1 MLLNLHVKNLAL
13 IEEVD
18 VDFEKGLIV
27 LTGETGAGKSLILG
41 SVNIALGNKAS
52 KDMIRKGTD
61 YSLVE
66 LTFSVSETC
75 AKQLKKYDIYMEE
88 DNIVTVTRKISEG
101 RSISKIN
108 GETVNIKT
116 LKNVMSLLIDIHGQ
130 HDHQSLLYTKNHLDI
145 LDKFAKDSI
154 LELKEKI
161 KEEYSKYTKLIKK
174 LEEFNIDEGQKARE
188 IEFAEYEVNEIESA
202 NLKPEEDV
210 QVEEE
215 FKKLSNS
222 KEIVS
227 ALSEI
232 YNALSYETAG
242 GLGDIINKAV
252 MDINSIKGMDEKIS
266 QFQTELYDIDNLC
279 RELTS
284 QIYDYN
290 SGMDFNP
297 EYVREVEERLD
308 VINHLKLK
316 YGNSIEEILRY
327 KEEKEEYLEKLNNM
341 TDEMESVK
349 NQISELEGTLNNLCT
364 KLSEQRKKAAK
375 ELEVLVKQALV
386 DLNFIAVEFEIQI
399 TRKESIGENGFDNVE
414 FMISTNPGESVKPL
428 VKVASGGELSRIMLA
443 IKSILATEDDIDT
456 LIFDEIDTGISGQ
469 TAMKVAEKMAKI
481 THDHNQVPQAG
492 LLPGALPHARFRLPG
507 PRARHPVGDRPPHHA
522 VHRVLKIG
530 RHHRAAPGAASCARC
545 VGRPDLGRGNG
556 AASGGHHRSR
566 LQARAAGSRG
576 RLGRGVLR
584 RAHRGRPLQR
594 HVRVRPAACRARGHQ
609 PAGVHAARR
618 RGGARLQRGRH
629 RQPGHRPGRLPVRQL
644 RAGPQ

>member
-1 MLLNLHVKNLAL
+1 M
-13 IEEVD
+13 
-18 VDFEKGLIV
+18 
-27 LTGETGAGKSLILG
+27 
-41 SVNIALGNKAS
+41 
-52 KDMIRKGTD
+52 
-61 YSLVE
+61 
-66 LTFSVSETC
+66 
-75 AKQLKKYDIYMEE
+75 
-88 DNIVTVTRKISEG
+88 
-101 RSISKIN
+101 
-108 GETVNIKT
+108 
-116 LKNVMSLLIDIHGQ
+116 
-130 HDHQSLLYTKNHLDI
+130 
-145 LDKFAKDSI
+145 
-154 LELKEKI
+154 
-161 KEEYSKYTKLIKK
+161 
-174 LEEFNIDEGQKARE
+174 
-188 IEFAEYEVNEIESA
+188 
-202 NLKPEEDV
+202 
-210 QVEEE
+210 
-215 FKKLSNS
+215 
-222 KEIVS
+222 
-227 ALSEI
+227 SEI

-297 EYVREVEERLD
+297 EYVRKVEERLD

-481 THDHNQVPQAG
+481 SRNHQVICISHLSQIAAMADSHYLIKKTADQNSTTTSIKKLTRQQSIEELVRINGGSGITEAG
-492 LLPGALPHARFRLPG
+492 LIHATEMKDM
-507 PRARHPVGDRPPHHA
+507 ADRTKSN
-522 VHRVLKIG
+522 LF
-530 RHHRAAPGAASCARC
+530 
-545 VGRPDLGRGNG
+545 
-556 AASGGHHRSR
+556 
-566 LQARAAGSRG
+566 
-576 RLGRGVLR
+576 
-584 RAHRGRPLQR
+584 
-594 HVRVRPAACRARGHQ
+594 
-609 PAGVHAARR
+609 
-618 RGGARLQRGRH
+618 
-629 RQPGHRPGRLPVRQL
+629 
-644 RAGPQ
+644 

>member
-66 LTFSVSETC
+66 LTFSVSENC

-88 DNIVTVTRKISEG
+88 DDIVTVTRKISEG

-154 LELKEKI
+154 LELKEQI

-341 TDEMESVK
+341 TDEMENVK
-349 NQISELEGTLNNLCT
+349 NQILELEGTLNNLCT

-481 THDHNQVPQAG
+481 SRNHQVICISHLSQIAAMADSHYLIKKTADENSTTTSIKKLTRQQSIEELVRINGGSGITEAG
-492 LLPGALPHARFRLPG
+492 LIHATEMKDM
-507 PRARHPVGDRPPHHA
+507 ADRTKSN
-522 VHRVLKIG
+522 LF
-530 RHHRAAPGAASCARC
+530 
-545 VGRPDLGRGNG
+545 
-556 AASGGHHRSR
+556 
-566 LQARAAGSRG
+566 
-576 RLGRGVLR
+576 
-584 RAHRGRPLQR
+584 
-594 HVRVRPAACRARGHQ
+594 
-609 PAGVHAARR
+609 
-618 RGGARLQRGRH
+618 
-629 RQPGHRPGRLPVRQL
+629 
-644 RAGPQ
+644 

>member
-66 LTFSVSETC
+66 LTFSVSENC

-297 EYVREVEERLD
+297 EYVREVEDRLD

-341 TDEMESVK
+341 TNEMESVK

-481 THDHNQVPQAG
+481 SRNHQVICISHLSQIAAMADSHYLIKKTADENSTTTSIKKLTRQQSIEELVRINGGSGITEAG
-492 LLPGALPHARFRLPG
+492 LIHATEMKDM
-507 PRARHPVGDRPPHHA
+507 ADRTKSN
-522 VHRVLKIG
+522 LF
-530 RHHRAAPGAASCARC
+530 
-545 VGRPDLGRGNG
+545 
-556 AASGGHHRSR
+556 
-566 LQARAAGSRG
+566 
-576 RLGRGVLR
+576 
-584 RAHRGRPLQR
+584 
-594 HVRVRPAACRARGHQ
+594 
-609 PAGVHAARR
+609 
-618 RGGARLQRGRH
+618 
-629 RQPGHRPGRLPVRQL
+629 
-644 RAGPQ
+644 

>member
-66 LTFSVSETC
+66 LTFSVSENC

-88 DNIVTVTRKISEG
+88 DNIVTATRKISEG

-297 EYVREVEERLD
+297 EYVRKVEERLD

-481 THDHNQVPQAG
+481 SRNHQVICISHLSQIAAMADSHYLIKKTADENSTTTSIKKLTRQQSIEELVRINGGSGITEAG
-492 LLPGALPHARFRLPG
+492 LIHATEMKDM
-507 PRARHPVGDRPPHHA
+507 ADRTKSN
-522 VHRVLKIG
+522 LF
-530 RHHRAAPGAASCARC
+530 
-545 VGRPDLGRGNG
+545 
-556 AASGGHHRSR
+556 
-566 LQARAAGSRG
+566 
-576 RLGRGVLR
+576 
-584 RAHRGRPLQR
+584 
-594 HVRVRPAACRARGHQ
+594 
-609 PAGVHAARR
+609 
-618 RGGARLQRGRH
+618 
-629 RQPGHRPGRLPVRQL
+629 
-644 RAGPQ
+644 

>member
-66 LTFSVSETC
+66 LTFSVSENC

-88 DNIVTVTRKISEG
+88 DNIITVTRKISEG

-154 LELKEKI
+154 LELKEQI

-316 YGNSIEEILRY
+316 YGNNIEEILRY

-443 IKSILATEDDIDT
+443 IKSIFATEDDIDT

-481 THDHNQVPQAG
+481 SRNHQVICISHLSQIAAMADSHYLIKKTADENSTTTSIKKLTRQQSIEELVRINGGSGITEAG
-492 LLPGALPHARFRLPG
+492 LIHATEMKDM
-507 PRARHPVGDRPPHHA
+507 ADRTKSN
-522 VHRVLKIG
+522 LF
-530 RHHRAAPGAASCARC
+530 
-545 VGRPDLGRGNG
+545 
-556 AASGGHHRSR
+556 
-566 LQARAAGSRG
+566 
-576 RLGRGVLR
+576 
-584 RAHRGRPLQR
+584 
-594 HVRVRPAACRARGHQ
+594 
-609 PAGVHAARR
+609 
-618 RGGARLQRGRH
+618 
-629 RQPGHRPGRLPVRQL
+629 
-644 RAGPQ
+644 

>member
-154 LELKEKI
+154 LELKEQI

-297 EYVREVEERLD
+297 EYVRKVEERLD

-375 ELEVLVKQALV
+375 ELEVIVKQALV

-481 THDHNQVPQAG
+481 SRNHQVICISHLSQIAAMADRHYLIKKTADQNSTTTSIKKLTRQQSIEELVRINGGSGITEAG
-492 LLPGALPHARFRLPG
+492 LIHATEMKDM
-507 PRARHPVGDRPPHHA
+507 ADRTKSN
-522 VHRVLKIG
+522 LF
-530 RHHRAAPGAASCARC
+530 
-545 VGRPDLGRGNG
+545 
-556 AASGGHHRSR
+556 
-566 LQARAAGSRG
+566 
-576 RLGRGVLR
+576 
-584 RAHRGRPLQR
+584 
-594 HVRVRPAACRARGHQ
+594 
-609 PAGVHAARR
+609 
-618 RGGARLQRGRH
+618 
-629 RQPGHRPGRLPVRQL
+629 
-644 RAGPQ
+644 

>member
-66 LTFSVSETC
+66 LTFSVSENC

-88 DNIVTVTRKISEG
+88 DNIITVTRKISEG

-154 LELKEKI
+154 LELKEQI

-316 YGNSIEEILRY
+316 YGNNIEEILRY

-481 THDHNQVPQAG
+481 SRNHQVICISHLSQITAMADSHYLIKKTADENSTTTSIKKLTRQQSIEELVRINGGSGITEAG
-492 LLPGALPHARFRLPG
+492 LIHATEMKDM
-507 PRARHPVGDRPPHHA
+507 ADRTKSN
-522 VHRVLKIG
+522 LF
-530 RHHRAAPGAASCARC
+530 
-545 VGRPDLGRGNG
+545 
-556 AASGGHHRSR
+556 
-566 LQARAAGSRG
+566 
-576 RLGRGVLR
+576 
-584 RAHRGRPLQR
+584 
-594 HVRVRPAACRARGHQ
+594 
-609 PAGVHAARR
+609 
-618 RGGARLQRGRH
+618 
-629 RQPGHRPGRLPVRQL
+629 
-644 RAGPQ
+644 

>member
-66 LTFSVSETC
+66 LTFSVSENC

-154 LELKEKI
+154 LELKEQI

-481 THDHNQVPQAG
+481 SRNHQVICISHLSQIAAMADSHYLIKKTADENSTTTSIKKLTRRQSIEELVRINGGTGITEAG
-492 LLPGALPHARFRLPG
+492 LIHATEMKDM
-507 PRARHPVGDRPPHHA
+507 ADRTKSN
-522 VHRVLKIG
+522 LF
-530 RHHRAAPGAASCARC
+530 
-545 VGRPDLGRGNG
+545 
-556 AASGGHHRSR
+556 
-566 LQARAAGSRG
+566 
-576 RLGRGVLR
+576 
-584 RAHRGRPLQR
+584 
-594 HVRVRPAACRARGHQ
+594 
-609 PAGVHAARR
+609 
-618 RGGARLQRGRH
+618 
-629 RQPGHRPGRLPVRQL
+629 
-644 RAGPQ
+644 

>member
-66 LTFSVSETC
+66 LTFSVSENC

-154 LELKEKI
+154 LELKEQI

-316 YGNSIEEILRY
+316 YGNNIEEILRY

-481 THDHNQVPQAG
+481 SRNHQVICISHLSQIAAMADSHYLIKKTADENSTTTSIKKLTRQQSIEELLRINGVSGITEAG
-492 LLPGALPHARFRLPG
+492 LIHATEMKDM
-507 PRARHPVGDRPPHHA
+507 ADRTKSN
-522 VHRVLKIG
+522 LF
-530 RHHRAAPGAASCARC
+530 
-545 VGRPDLGRGNG
+545 
-556 AASGGHHRSR
+556 
-566 LQARAAGSRG
+566 
-576 RLGRGVLR
+576 
-584 RAHRGRPLQR
+584 
-594 HVRVRPAACRARGHQ
+594 
-609 PAGVHAARR
+609 
-618 RGGARLQRGRH
+618 
-629 RQPGHRPGRLPVRQL
+629 
-644 RAGPQ
+644 

>member
-66 LTFSVSETC
+66 LTFSVSENC

-154 LELKEKI
+154 LELKEQI

-174 LEEFNIDEGQKARE
+174 LEEFNIYEGQKARE

-316 YGNSIEEILRY
+316 YGNNIEEILRY

-349 NQISELEGTLNNLCT
+349 KQISELEGTLNNLCT

-481 THDHNQVPQAG
+481 SRNHQVICISHLSQIAAMADSHYLIKKTADENSTTTSIKKLTRQQSIEELVRINGGSGITEAG
-492 LLPGALPHARFRLPG
+492 LIHATEMKDM
-507 PRARHPVGDRPPHHA
+507 ADRTKSN
-522 VHRVLKIG
+522 LF
-530 RHHRAAPGAASCARC
+530 
-545 VGRPDLGRGNG
+545 
-556 AASGGHHRSR
+556 
-566 LQARAAGSRG
+566 
-576 RLGRGVLR
+576 
-584 RAHRGRPLQR
+584 
-594 HVRVRPAACRARGHQ
+594 
-609 PAGVHAARR
+609 
-618 RGGARLQRGRH
+618 
-629 RQPGHRPGRLPVRQL
+629 
-644 RAGPQ
+644 

>member
-66 LTFSVSETC
+66 LTFSVSENC
-75 AKQLKKYDIYMEE
+75 AKQLKKYDIYMEK
-88 DNIVTVTRKISEG
+88 DNIITVTRKISEG

-154 LELKEKI
+154 LELKEQI

-481 THDHNQVPQAG
+481 SRNHQVICISHLSQIAAMADSHYLIKKTADENSTTTSIKKLTRQQSIEELVRINGGSGITEAG
-492 LLPGALPHARFRLPG
+492 LIHATEMKDM
-507 PRARHPVGDRPPHHA
+507 ADRTKSN
-522 VHRVLKIG
+522 LF
-530 RHHRAAPGAASCARC
+530 
-545 VGRPDLGRGNG
+545 
-556 AASGGHHRSR
+556 
-566 LQARAAGSRG
+566 
-576 RLGRGVLR
+576 
-584 RAHRGRPLQR
+584 
-594 HVRVRPAACRARGHQ
+594 
-609 PAGVHAARR
+609 
-618 RGGARLQRGRH
+618 
-629 RQPGHRPGRLPVRQL
+629 
-644 RAGPQ
+644 

>member
-18 VDFEKGLIV
+18 VDFKKGLIV

-66 LTFSVSETC
+66 LTFSVSENC

-145 LDKFAKDSI
+145 LDKFAKDSV
-154 LELKEKI
+154 LELKEQI

-481 THDHNQVPQAG
+481 SRNHQVICISHLSQIAAMADSHYLIKKTADENSTTTSIKKLTRQQSIEELVRINGGSGITEAG
-492 LLPGALPHARFRLPG
+492 LIHATEMKDM
-507 PRARHPVGDRPPHHA
+507 ADRTKSN
-522 VHRVLKIG
+522 LF
-530 RHHRAAPGAASCARC
+530 
-545 VGRPDLGRGNG
+545 
-556 AASGGHHRSR
+556 
-566 LQARAAGSRG
+566 
-576 RLGRGVLR
+576 
-584 RAHRGRPLQR
+584 
-594 HVRVRPAACRARGHQ
+594 
-609 PAGVHAARR
+609 
-618 RGGARLQRGRH
+618 
-629 RQPGHRPGRLPVRQL
+629 
-644 RAGPQ
+644 

>member
-66 LTFSVSETC
+66 LTFSVSENC

-154 LELKEKI
+154 LELKEQI

-316 YGNSIEEILRY
+316 YGNNIEEILRY

-481 THDHNQVPQAG
+481 SRNHQVICISHLSQIAAMADSHYLIKKTADENSTITSIKKLTRQQSIEELVRINGGSGITEAG
-492 LLPGALPHARFRLPG
+492 LIHATEMKDM
-507 PRARHPVGDRPPHHA
+507 ADRTKSN
-522 VHRVLKIG
+522 LF
-530 RHHRAAPGAASCARC
+530 
-545 VGRPDLGRGNG
+545 
-556 AASGGHHRSR
+556 
-566 LQARAAGSRG
+566 
-576 RLGRGVLR
+576 
-584 RAHRGRPLQR
+584 
-594 HVRVRPAACRARGHQ
+594 
-609 PAGVHAARR
+609 
-618 RGGARLQRGRH
+618 
-629 RQPGHRPGRLPVRQL
+629 
-644 RAGPQ
+644 

>member
-154 LELKEKI
+154 LELKEQI

-341 TDEMESVK
+341 TDEMENVK

-399 TRKESIGENGFDNVE
+399 KRKESIGENGFDNVE

-481 THDHNQVPQAG
+481 SRNHQVICISHLSQIAAMADSHYLIKKTADENSTTTSIKKLTRQQSIEELVRINGGSGITEAG
-492 LLPGALPHARFRLPG
+492 LIHATEMKDM
-507 PRARHPVGDRPPHHA
+507 ADRTKSN
-522 VHRVLKIG
+522 LF
-530 RHHRAAPGAASCARC
+530 
-545 VGRPDLGRGNG
+545 
-556 AASGGHHRSR
+556 
-566 LQARAAGSRG
+566 
-576 RLGRGVLR
+576 
-584 RAHRGRPLQR
+584 
-594 HVRVRPAACRARGHQ
+594 
-609 PAGVHAARR
+609 
-618 RGGARLQRGRH
+618 
-629 RQPGHRPGRLPVRQL
+629 
-644 RAGPQ
+644 

>member
-66 LTFSVSETC
+66 LTFSVSENC

-154 LELKEKI
+154 LELKEQI

-327 KEEKEEYLEKLNNM
+327 KDEKEEYLEKLNNM
-341 TDEMESVK
+341 TDEMKSVK

-481 THDHNQVPQAG
+481 SRNHQVICISHLSQIAAMADSHYLIKKTADENSTTTSIKKLTRQQSIEELVRINGGSGITEAG
-492 LLPGALPHARFRLPG
+492 LIHATEMKDM
-507 PRARHPVGDRPPHHA
+507 ADRTKSN
-522 VHRVLKIG
+522 LF
-530 RHHRAAPGAASCARC
+530 
-545 VGRPDLGRGNG
+545 
-556 AASGGHHRSR
+556 
-566 LQARAAGSRG
+566 
-576 RLGRGVLR
+576 
-584 RAHRGRPLQR
+584 
-594 HVRVRPAACRARGHQ
+594 
-609 PAGVHAARR
+609 
-618 RGGARLQRGRH
+618 
-629 RQPGHRPGRLPVRQL
+629 
-644 RAGPQ
+644 

>member
-66 LTFSVSETC
+66 LTFSVSENC
-75 AKQLKKYDIYMEE
+75 AKQLKKYDIYMEK
-88 DNIVTVTRKISEG
+88 DNIITVTRKISEG

-154 LELKEKI
+154 LELKEQI

-174 LEEFNIDEGQKARE
+174 LEEFNIDEGQKTRE

-316 YGNSIEEILRY
+316 YGNNIEEILRY
-327 KEEKEEYLEKLNNM
+327 KEEKEEYLEKVNNM

-481 THDHNQVPQAG
+481 SRNHQVICISHLSQIAAMADSHYLIKKTADENSTTTSIKKLTRQQSIEELVRINGGSGITEAG
-492 LLPGALPHARFRLPG
+492 LIHATEMKDM
-507 PRARHPVGDRPPHHA
+507 ADRTKSN
-522 VHRVLKIG
+522 LF
-530 RHHRAAPGAASCARC
+530 
-545 VGRPDLGRGNG
+545 
-556 AASGGHHRSR
+556 
-566 LQARAAGSRG
+566 
-576 RLGRGVLR
+576 
-584 RAHRGRPLQR
+584 
-594 HVRVRPAACRARGHQ
+594 
-609 PAGVHAARR
+609 
-618 RGGARLQRGRH
+618 
-629 RQPGHRPGRLPVRQL
+629 
-644 RAGPQ
+644 

>member
-52 KDMIRKGTD
+52 KDMIRKGAD

-66 LTFSVSETC
+66 LTFSVSENC

-88 DNIVTVTRKISEG
+88 DNIITVTRKISEG

-327 KEEKEEYLEKLNNM
+327 KEDKEEYLEKLNNM

-481 THDHNQVPQAG
+481 SRNHQVICISHLSQIAAMADSHYLIKKTADENSTTTSIKKLTRQQSIEELVRINGGSGITEAG
-492 LLPGALPHARFRLPG
+492 LIHATEMKDM
-507 PRARHPVGDRPPHHA
+507 ADRTKSN
-522 VHRVLKIG
+522 LF
-530 RHHRAAPGAASCARC
+530 
-545 VGRPDLGRGNG
+545 
-556 AASGGHHRSR
+556 
-566 LQARAAGSRG
+566 
-576 RLGRGVLR
+576 
-584 RAHRGRPLQR
+584 
-594 HVRVRPAACRARGHQ
+594 
-609 PAGVHAARR
+609 
-618 RGGARLQRGRH
+618 
-629 RQPGHRPGRLPVRQL
+629 
-644 RAGPQ
+644 

>member
-202 NLKPEEDV
+202 NLKLEEDV

-481 THDHNQVPQAG
+481 SRNHQVICISHLSQIAAMADSHYLIKKTADENSTTTSIKKLTRQQSIEELVRINGGSGITEAG
-492 LLPGALPHARFRLPG
+492 LIHATEMKDM
-507 PRARHPVGDRPPHHA
+507 ADRTKSN
-522 VHRVLKIG
+522 LF
-530 RHHRAAPGAASCARC
+530 
-545 VGRPDLGRGNG
+545 
-556 AASGGHHRSR
+556 
-566 LQARAAGSRG
+566 
-576 RLGRGVLR
+576 
-584 RAHRGRPLQR
+584 
-594 HVRVRPAACRARGHQ
+594 
-609 PAGVHAARR
+609 
-618 RGGARLQRGRH
+618 
-629 RQPGHRPGRLPVRQL
+629 
-644 RAGPQ
+644 

>member
-66 LTFSVSETC
+66 LTFSVSENC

-154 LELKEKI
+154 LELKEQI

-316 YGNSIEEILRY
+316 YGNNIEEILRY

-481 THDHNQVPQAG
+481 SRNHQVICISHLSQIAAMADSHYLIKKTADENSTTTSIKKLTRQQSIEELARINGGSGITEAG
-492 LLPGALPHARFRLPG
+492 LIHATEMKDM
-507 PRARHPVGDRPPHHA
+507 ADRTKSN
-522 VHRVLKIG
+522 LF
-530 RHHRAAPGAASCARC
+530 
-545 VGRPDLGRGNG
+545 
-556 AASGGHHRSR
+556 
-566 LQARAAGSRG
+566 
-576 RLGRGVLR
+576 
-584 RAHRGRPLQR
+584 
-594 HVRVRPAACRARGHQ
+594 
-609 PAGVHAARR
+609 
-618 RGGARLQRGRH
+618 
-629 RQPGHRPGRLPVRQL
+629 
-644 RAGPQ
+644 

>member
-66 LTFSVSETC
+66 LTFSVSENC

-88 DNIVTVTRKISEG
+88 DNIITVTRKISEG

-154 LELKEKI
+154 LELKEQI

-316 YGNSIEEILRY
+316 YGNNIEEILRY

-375 ELEVLVKQALV
+375 ELEVLVKLALV

-481 THDHNQVPQAG
+481 SRNHQVICISHLSQIAAMADSHYLIKKTADENSTTTSIKKLTRQQSIEELVRINGGSGITEAG
-492 LLPGALPHARFRLPG
+492 LIHATEMKDM
-507 PRARHPVGDRPPHHA
+507 ADRTKSN
-522 VHRVLKIG
+522 LF
-530 RHHRAAPGAASCARC
+530 
-545 VGRPDLGRGNG
+545 
-556 AASGGHHRSR
+556 
-566 LQARAAGSRG
+566 
-576 RLGRGVLR
+576 
-584 RAHRGRPLQR
+584 
-594 HVRVRPAACRARGHQ
+594 
-609 PAGVHAARR
+609 
-618 RGGARLQRGRH
+618 
-629 RQPGHRPGRLPVRQL
+629 
-644 RAGPQ
+644 

>member
-66 LTFSVSETC
+66 LTFSVSENC

-88 DNIVTVTRKISEG
+88 DNIITVTRKISEG

-481 THDHNQVPQAG
+481 SRNHQVICISHLSQIAAMADSHYLIKKTADENSTTTSIKKLTRQQSIEELVRINGGSGITEAG
-492 LLPGALPHARFRLPG
+492 LIHATEMKDM
-507 PRARHPVGDRPPHHA
+507 ADRTKSN
-522 VHRVLKIG
+522 LF
-530 RHHRAAPGAASCARC
+530 
-545 VGRPDLGRGNG
+545 
-556 AASGGHHRSR
+556 
-566 LQARAAGSRG
+566 
-576 RLGRGVLR
+576 
-584 RAHRGRPLQR
+584 
-594 HVRVRPAACRARGHQ
+594 
-609 PAGVHAARR
+609 
-618 RGGARLQRGRH
+618 
-629 RQPGHRPGRLPVRQL
+629 
-644 RAGPQ
+644 

>member
-66 LTFSVSETC
+66 LTFSVSENC

-154 LELKEKI
+154 LELKEQI

-188 IEFAEYEVNEIESA
+188 IEFTEYEVNEIESA

-316 YGNSIEEILRY
+316 YGNNIEEILRY

-481 THDHNQVPQAG
+481 SRNHQVICISHLSQIAAMADSHYLIKKTADENSTTTSIKKLTRQQSIEELVRINGGSGITEAG
-492 LLPGALPHARFRLPG
+492 LIHATEMKDM
-507 PRARHPVGDRPPHHA
+507 ADRTKSN
-522 VHRVLKIG
+522 LF
-530 RHHRAAPGAASCARC
+530 
-545 VGRPDLGRGNG
+545 
-556 AASGGHHRSR
+556 
-566 LQARAAGSRG
+566 
-576 RLGRGVLR
+576 
-584 RAHRGRPLQR
+584 
-594 HVRVRPAACRARGHQ
+594 
-609 PAGVHAARR
+609 
-618 RGGARLQRGRH
+618 
-629 RQPGHRPGRLPVRQL
+629 
-644 RAGPQ
+644 

>member
-66 LTFSVSETC
+66 LTFSVSENC

-88 DNIVTVTRKISEG
+88 DNIITVTRKISEG

-154 LELKEKI
+154 LELKEQI

-316 YGNSIEEILRY
+316 YGNNIEEILRY

-375 ELEVLVKQALV
+375 ELEVIVKQALV

-481 THDHNQVPQAG
+481 SRNHQVICISHLSQIAAMADSHYLIKKTADENSTTTSIKKLTRQQSIEELVRINGGSGITEAG
-492 LLPGALPHARFRLPG
+492 LIHATEMKDM
-507 PRARHPVGDRPPHHA
+507 ADRTKSN
-522 VHRVLKIG
+522 LF
-530 RHHRAAPGAASCARC
+530 
-545 VGRPDLGRGNG
+545 
-556 AASGGHHRSR
+556 
-566 LQARAAGSRG
+566 
-576 RLGRGVLR
+576 
-584 RAHRGRPLQR
+584 
-594 HVRVRPAACRARGHQ
+594 
-609 PAGVHAARR
+609 
-618 RGGARLQRGRH
+618 
-629 RQPGHRPGRLPVRQL
+629 
-644 RAGPQ
+644 

>member
-66 LTFSVSETC
+66 LTFSVSENC

-154 LELKEKI
+154 LELKEQI

-202 NLKPEEDV
+202 NLKQEEDV

-316 YGNSIEEILRY
+316 YGNNIEEILRY

-481 THDHNQVPQAG
+481 SRNHQVICISHLSQIAAMADSHYLIKKTADENSTTTSIKKLTRQQSIEELVRINGGSGITEAG
-492 LLPGALPHARFRLPG
+492 LIHATEMKDM
-507 PRARHPVGDRPPHHA
+507 ADRTKSN
-522 VHRVLKIG
+522 LF
-530 RHHRAAPGAASCARC
+530 
-545 VGRPDLGRGNG
+545 
-556 AASGGHHRSR
+556 
-566 LQARAAGSRG
+566 
-576 RLGRGVLR
+576 
-584 RAHRGRPLQR
+584 
-594 HVRVRPAACRARGHQ
+594 
-609 PAGVHAARR
+609 
-618 RGGARLQRGRH
+618 
-629 RQPGHRPGRLPVRQL
+629 
-644 RAGPQ
+644 

>member
-66 LTFSVSETC
+66 LTFSVSENC

-88 DNIVTVTRKISEG
+88 DNIITVTRKISEG

-202 NLKPEEDV
+202 NLKSEEDV

-481 THDHNQVPQAG
+481 SRNHQVICISHLSQIAAMADSHYLIKKTADENSTTTSIKKLTRQQSIEELVRINGGSGITEAG
-492 LLPGALPHARFRLPG
+492 LIHATEMKDM
-507 PRARHPVGDRPPHHA
+507 ADRTKSN
-522 VHRVLKIG
+522 LF
-530 RHHRAAPGAASCARC
+530 
-545 VGRPDLGRGNG
+545 
-556 AASGGHHRSR
+556 
-566 LQARAAGSRG
+566 
-576 RLGRGVLR
+576 
-584 RAHRGRPLQR
+584 
-594 HVRVRPAACRARGHQ
+594 
-609 PAGVHAARR
+609 
-618 RGGARLQRGRH
+618 
-629 RQPGHRPGRLPVRQL
+629 
-644 RAGPQ
+644 

>member
-66 LTFSVSETC
+66 LTFSVSENC

-154 LELKEKI
+154 LELKEQI

-174 LEEFNIDEGQKARE
+174 MEEFNIDEGQKARE

-210 QVEEE
+210 QVEEK

-316 YGNSIEEILRY
+316 YGNNIEEILRY

-481 THDHNQVPQAG
+481 SRNHQVICISHLSQIAAMADSHYLIKKTADENSTTTSIKKLTRQQSIEELVRINGGSGITEAG
-492 LLPGALPHARFRLPG
+492 LIHATEMKDM
-507 PRARHPVGDRPPHHA
+507 ADRTKSN
-522 VHRVLKIG
+522 LF
-530 RHHRAAPGAASCARC
+530 
-545 VGRPDLGRGNG
+545 
-556 AASGGHHRSR
+556 
-566 LQARAAGSRG
+566 
-576 RLGRGVLR
+576 
-584 RAHRGRPLQR
+584 
-594 HVRVRPAACRARGHQ
+594 
-609 PAGVHAARR
+609 
-618 RGGARLQRGRH
+618 
-629 RQPGHRPGRLPVRQL
+629 
-644 RAGPQ
+644 

>member
-88 DNIVTVTRKISEG
+88 DNIITVTRKISEG

-375 ELEVLVKQALV
+375 ELVVLVKQALV
-386 DLNFIAVEFEIQI
+386 DLNFIAVEFEIKCK
-399 TRKESIGENGFDNVE
+399 RKESIGVNGFDNVE

-481 THDHNQVPQAG
+481 SRNHQVICISHLSQIAAMADSHYLIKKTADENSTTTSIKKLTRQQSIEELVRINGGSGITEAG
-492 LLPGALPHARFRLPG
+492 LIHATEMKDM
-507 PRARHPVGDRPPHHA
+507 ADRTKSN
-522 VHRVLKIG
+522 LF
-530 RHHRAAPGAASCARC
+530 
-545 VGRPDLGRGNG
+545 
-556 AASGGHHRSR
+556 
-566 LQARAAGSRG
+566 
-576 RLGRGVLR
+576 
-584 RAHRGRPLQR
+584 
-594 HVRVRPAACRARGHQ
+594 
-609 PAGVHAARR
+609 
-618 RGGARLQRGRH
+618 
-629 RQPGHRPGRLPVRQL
+629 
-644 RAGPQ
+644 

>member
-66 LTFSVSETC
+66 LTFSVSENC

-154 LELKEKI
+154 LELKEQI

-349 NQISELEGTLNNLCT
+349 NQISELERTLNNLCT

-481 THDHNQVPQAG
+481 SRNHQVICISHLSQIAAMADSHYLIKKTADENSTTTSIKKLTRQQSIEELVRINGGSGITEAG
-492 LLPGALPHARFRLPG
+492 LIHATEMKDM
-507 PRARHPVGDRPPHHA
+507 ADRTKSN
-522 VHRVLKIG
+522 LF
-530 RHHRAAPGAASCARC
+530 
-545 VGRPDLGRGNG
+545 
-556 AASGGHHRSR
+556 
-566 LQARAAGSRG
+566 
-576 RLGRGVLR
+576 
-584 RAHRGRPLQR
+584 
-594 HVRVRPAACRARGHQ
+594 
-609 PAGVHAARR
+609 
-618 RGGARLQRGRH
+618 
-629 RQPGHRPGRLPVRQL
+629 
-644 RAGPQ
+644 

>member
-66 LTFSVSETC
+66 LTFSVSENC

-88 DNIVTVTRKISEG
+88 DNIITVTRKISEG

-154 LELKEKI
+154 LELKEQI

-188 IEFAEYEVNEIESA
+188 IKFAEYEVNEIESA

-316 YGNSIEEILRY
+316 YGNNIEEILRY

-481 THDHNQVPQAG
+481 SRNHQVICISHLSQIAAMADSHYLIKKTADENSTTTSIKKLTRQQSIEELVRINGGSGITEAG
-492 LLPGALPHARFRLPG
+492 LIHATEMKDM
-507 PRARHPVGDRPPHHA
+507 ADRTKSN
-522 VHRVLKIG
+522 LF
-530 RHHRAAPGAASCARC
+530 
-545 VGRPDLGRGNG
+545 
-556 AASGGHHRSR
+556 
-566 LQARAAGSRG
+566 
-576 RLGRGVLR
+576 
-584 RAHRGRPLQR
+584 
-594 HVRVRPAACRARGHQ
+594 
-609 PAGVHAARR
+609 
-618 RGGARLQRGRH
+618 
-629 RQPGHRPGRLPVRQL
+629 
-644 RAGPQ
+644 

>member
-88 DNIVTVTRKISEG
+88 DNIITVTRKISEG

-290 SGMDFNP
+290 SGMDFNT

-481 THDHNQVPQAG
+481 SRNHQVICISHLSQIAAMADSHYLIKKTADENSTTTSIKKLTRQQSIEELVRINGGSGITEAG
-492 LLPGALPHARFRLPG
+492 LIHATEMKDM
-507 PRARHPVGDRPPHHA
+507 ADRTKSN
-522 VHRVLKIG
+522 LF
-530 RHHRAAPGAASCARC
+530 
-545 VGRPDLGRGNG
+545 
-556 AASGGHHRSR
+556 
-566 LQARAAGSRG
+566 
-576 RLGRGVLR
+576 
-584 RAHRGRPLQR
+584 
-594 HVRVRPAACRARGHQ
+594 
-609 PAGVHAARR
+609 
-618 RGGARLQRGRH
+618 
-629 RQPGHRPGRLPVRQL
+629 
-644 RAGPQ
+644 

>member
-297 EYVREVEERLD
+297 EYVSEVEERLD

-316 YGNSIEEILRY
+316 YGNNIEEILRY

-399 TRKESIGENGFDNVE
+399 TRKESVGENGFDNVE

-481 THDHNQVPQAG
+481 SRNHQVICISHLSQIAAMADSHYLIKKTADENSTTTSIKKLTRQQSIEELVRINGGSGITEAG
-492 LLPGALPHARFRLPG
+492 LIHATEMKDM
-507 PRARHPVGDRPPHHA
+507 ADRTKSN
-522 VHRVLKIG
+522 LF
-530 RHHRAAPGAASCARC
+530 
-545 VGRPDLGRGNG
+545 
-556 AASGGHHRSR
+556 
-566 LQARAAGSRG
+566 
-576 RLGRGVLR
+576 
-584 RAHRGRPLQR
+584 
-594 HVRVRPAACRARGHQ
+594 
-609 PAGVHAARR
+609 
-618 RGGARLQRGRH
+618 
-629 RQPGHRPGRLPVRQL
+629 
-644 RAGPQ
+644 

>member
-13 IEEVD
+13 IEELD

-154 LELKEKI
+154 LELKEQI

-316 YGNSIEEILRY
+316 YGNNIEEILRY

-481 THDHNQVPQAG
+481 SRNHQVICISHLSQIAAMADSHYLIKKTADENSTTTSIKKLTRRQSIEELVRINGGTGITEAG
-492 LLPGALPHARFRLPG
+492 LIHATEMKDM
-507 PRARHPVGDRPPHHA
+507 ADRTKSN
-522 VHRVLKIG
+522 LF
-530 RHHRAAPGAASCARC
+530 
-545 VGRPDLGRGNG
+545 
-556 AASGGHHRSR
+556 
-566 LQARAAGSRG
+566 
-576 RLGRGVLR
+576 
-584 RAHRGRPLQR
+584 
-594 HVRVRPAACRARGHQ
+594 
-609 PAGVHAARR
+609 
-618 RGGARLQRGRH
+618 
-629 RQPGHRPGRLPVRQL
+629 
-644 RAGPQ
+644 

>member
-66 LTFSVSETC
+66 LTFSVSENC

-154 LELKEKI
+154 LELKEQI

-297 EYVREVEERLD
+297 EYVKEVEERLD

-349 NQISELEGTLNNLCT
+349 NQISELEVTLNNLCT

-481 THDHNQVPQAG
+481 SRNHQVICISHLSQIAAMADSHYLIKKTADENSTTTSIKKLTRQQSIEELVRINGGSGITEAG
-492 LLPGALPHARFRLPG
+492 LIHATEMKDM
-507 PRARHPVGDRPPHHA
+507 ADRTKSN
-522 VHRVLKIG
+522 LF
-530 RHHRAAPGAASCARC
+530 
-545 VGRPDLGRGNG
+545 
-556 AASGGHHRSR
+556 
-566 LQARAAGSRG
+566 
-576 RLGRGVLR
+576 
-584 RAHRGRPLQR
+584 
-594 HVRVRPAACRARGHQ
+594 
-609 PAGVHAARR
+609 
-618 RGGARLQRGRH
+618 
-629 RQPGHRPGRLPVRQL
+629 
-644 RAGPQ
+644 

>member
-66 LTFSVSETC
+66 LTFSVSENC

-154 LELKEKI
+154 SELKEQI

-481 THDHNQVPQAG
+481 SRNHQVICISHLSQIAAMADSHYLIKKTADENSTTTSIKKLTRQQSIEELLRINGGSGITEAG
-492 LLPGALPHARFRLPG
+492 LIHATEMKDM
-507 PRARHPVGDRPPHHA
+507 ADRTKSN
-522 VHRVLKIG
+522 LF
-530 RHHRAAPGAASCARC
+530 
-545 VGRPDLGRGNG
+545 
-556 AASGGHHRSR
+556 
-566 LQARAAGSRG
+566 
-576 RLGRGVLR
+576 
-584 RAHRGRPLQR
+584 
-594 HVRVRPAACRARGHQ
+594 
-609 PAGVHAARR
+609 
-618 RGGARLQRGRH
+618 
-629 RQPGHRPGRLPVRQL
+629 
-644 RAGPQ
+644 

>member
-66 LTFSVSETC
+66 LTFSVSENC

-154 LELKEKI
+154 LELKEQI

-456 LIFDEIDTGISGQ
+456 LIFDEIDTGISGSAAQ
-469 TAMKVAEKMAKI
+469 KVGLKLKEAAANRQVLCVTHSAQIAALGNHHFLIKKEVREGRTFTGVYPLDFEGRKRELARMISGVKVTDLTLKSAEEMLAL
-481 THDHNQVPQAG
+481 AG
-492 LLPGALPHARFRLPG
+492 F
-507 PRARHPVGDRPPHHA
+507 
-522 VHRVLKIG
+522 
-530 RHHRAAPGAASCARC
+530 S
-545 VGRPDLGRGNG
+545 NE
-556 AASGGHHRSR
+556 SS
-566 LQARAAGSRG
+566 
-576 RLGRGVLR
+576 
-584 RAHRGRPLQR
+584 
-594 HVRVRPAACRARGHQ
+594 
-609 PAGVHAARR
+609 
-618 RGGARLQRGRH
+618 
-629 RQPGHRPGRLPVRQL
+629 
-644 RAGPQ
+644 

>member
-1 MLLNLHVKNLAL
+1 MLLHVKNLAL

-88 DNIVTVTRKISEG
+88 DNIITVTRKISEG
-101 RSISKIN
+101 RSVSKIN

-145 LDKFAKDSI
+145 LDKFAKDSV
-154 LELKEKI
+154 LELKEQI

-210 QVEEE
+210 QVEEK

-316 YGNSIEEILRY
+316 YGNNIEEILRY

-375 ELEVLVKQALV
+375 KLEVLVKQALV

-481 THDHNQVPQAG
+481 SRNHQVICISHLSQIAAMADSHYLIKKTADENSTTTSIKKLTRQQSIEELVRINGGSGITEAG
-492 LLPGALPHARFRLPG
+492 LIHATEMKDM
-507 PRARHPVGDRPPHHA
+507 ADRTKSN
-522 VHRVLKIG
+522 LF
-530 RHHRAAPGAASCARC
+530 
-545 VGRPDLGRGNG
+545 
-556 AASGGHHRSR
+556 
-566 LQARAAGSRG
+566 
-576 RLGRGVLR
+576 
-584 RAHRGRPLQR
+584 
-594 HVRVRPAACRARGHQ
+594 
-609 PAGVHAARR
+609 
-618 RGGARLQRGRH
+618 
-629 RQPGHRPGRLPVRQL
+629 
-644 RAGPQ
+644 

>member
-66 LTFSVSETC
+66 LTFSVSENC

-88 DNIVTVTRKISEG
+88 DNIITVTRKISEG

-154 LELKEKI
+154 LELKEQI

-481 THDHNQVPQAG
+481 SRNHQVICISHLSQIAAMADSHYLIKKTADENSTTTSIKKLTRQQSIEELVRINGGTGITEAG
-492 LLPGALPHARFRLPG
+492 LIHATEMKDM
-507 PRARHPVGDRPPHHA
+507 ADRTKSN
-522 VHRVLKIG
+522 LF
-530 RHHRAAPGAASCARC
+530 
-545 VGRPDLGRGNG
+545 
-556 AASGGHHRSR
+556 
-566 LQARAAGSRG
+566 
-576 RLGRGVLR
+576 
-584 RAHRGRPLQR
+584 
-594 HVRVRPAACRARGHQ
+594 
-609 PAGVHAARR
+609 
-618 RGGARLQRGRH
+618 
-629 RQPGHRPGRLPVRQL
+629 
-644 RAGPQ
+644 

>member
-66 LTFSVSETC
+66 LTFSVSENC

-88 DNIVTVTRKISEG
+88 DNIITVTRKISEG

-154 LELKEKI
+154 LELKEQI
-161 KEEYSKYTKLIKK
+161 KKEYSKYTKLIKK

-341 TDEMESVK
+341 TDEMENVK

-481 THDHNQVPQAG
+481 SRNHQVICISHLSQIAAMADSHYLIKKTADENSTTTSIKKLTRQQSIEELVRINGGSGITEAG
-492 LLPGALPHARFRLPG
+492 LIHATEMKDM
-507 PRARHPVGDRPPHHA
+507 ADRTKSN
-522 VHRVLKIG
+522 LF
-530 RHHRAAPGAASCARC
+530 
-545 VGRPDLGRGNG
+545 
-556 AASGGHHRSR
+556 
-566 LQARAAGSRG
+566 
-576 RLGRGVLR
+576 
-584 RAHRGRPLQR
+584 
-594 HVRVRPAACRARGHQ
+594 
-609 PAGVHAARR
+609 
-618 RGGARLQRGRH
+618 
-629 RQPGHRPGRLPVRQL
+629 
-644 RAGPQ
+644 

>member
-88 DNIVTVTRKISEG
+88 DNIITVTRKISEG

-174 LEEFNIDEGQKARE
+174 LEEFNIDEGQKASE

-481 THDHNQVPQAG
+481 SRNHQVICISHLSQIAAMADSHYLIKKTADENSTTTSIKKLTRQQSIEELVRINGGSGITEAG
-492 LLPGALPHARFRLPG
+492 LIHATEMKDM
-507 PRARHPVGDRPPHHA
+507 ADRTKSN
-522 VHRVLKIG
+522 LF
-530 RHHRAAPGAASCARC
+530 
-545 VGRPDLGRGNG
+545 
-556 AASGGHHRSR
+556 
-566 LQARAAGSRG
+566 
-576 RLGRGVLR
+576 
-584 RAHRGRPLQR
+584 
-594 HVRVRPAACRARGHQ
+594 
-609 PAGVHAARR
+609 
-618 RGGARLQRGRH
+618 
-629 RQPGHRPGRLPVRQL
+629 
-644 RAGPQ
+644 